1 MRHARIV
8 LLLGMAFVVVPAL
21 FSAAEGQTLK
31 YGGVLVTAPLSA
43 PPSLSPHEEATI
55 ATLAIAAPCFNNLV
69 TFDPLKSREALDTIV
84 GDLAERW
91 SWQDGGR
98 TLTFSLRKGVKWHDG
113 RPFTSRDV
121 KYTFDMVREAPA
133 ATTRLRLNPRQDRGA
148 NLEATPTPDAQTAG
162 SRLQ

>member
-8 LLLGMAFVVVPAL
+8 LLLGMGFVVLPAL
-21 FSAAEGQTLK
+21 ISTAEGQAPR
-31 YGGVLVTAPLSA
+31 YGGILVTAPLSA

-55 ATLAIAAPCFNNLV
+55 ATLAIATLAIATLAIAAPCFNSLV
-69 TFDPLKSREALDTIV
+69 TFDPLTSREALDTIV

-98 TLTFSLRKGVKWHDG
+98 TLAFSLRKGVKWHDG

-121 KYTFDMVREAPA
+121 KYTFDMVREAPE
-133 ATTRLRLNPRQDRGA
+133 ATTRLRLNPRQDWWA
-148 NLEATPTPDAQTAG
+148 NI
-162 SRLQ
+162 